1 MDTRKTDKSAANEP
15 ERLAKEQ
22 ARKKALFDR
31 EQVIEETERVAQA
44 KRAEKRAVEEAEQLA
59 NEQARKKTWLA
70 REKAIAEATEARRA
84 RENINREGE

>member
-1 MDTRKTDKSAANEP
+1 MDTRQTDKRASGEA

-22 ARKKALFDR
+22 ARKKAWLAKEKAID
-31 EQVIEETERVAQA
+31 EAQEVAQA

-70 REKAIAEATEARRA
+70 QEKVIAEATEARRA
-84 RENINREGE
+84 RENKTREGE